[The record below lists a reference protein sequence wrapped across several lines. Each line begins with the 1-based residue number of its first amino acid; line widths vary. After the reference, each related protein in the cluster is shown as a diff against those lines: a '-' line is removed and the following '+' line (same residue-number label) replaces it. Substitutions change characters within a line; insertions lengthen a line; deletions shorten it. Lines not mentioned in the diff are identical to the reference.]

1 MAIEAI
7 CIRVLVVAPENV
19 RKVDAPIDD
28 LVASIAAH
36 GLLQNLV
43 GYRDEEGKL
52 AVTAGGRRTRA
63 LHALAE
69 NKAVKGYRGT
79 TRVPVDI
86 RERSEA
92 MRELSLA
99 ENTLRHA
106 THPLDEAQAYAELVD
121 AGATVAEIAGRFA
134 QTERHVEGRLRLGR
148 LCPEACEAYRAG
160 AIALDHARAL
170 TLATSHEIQQEALA
184 AFLAAPEWNRSAD
197 TIRVQIARGEV
208 RPNDRLAR
216 FVTLEAYLAA
226 GGEVIRDLFSQAE
239 NDVVALTDS
248 GLLHRLAQERLIEHA
263 RTIAECGWKWIE
275 TSVDTVGHDVLA
287 RYEHVY
293 PTETPLSDEEA
304 GRLGR
309 EEERIEALVA
319 ALEEGTDLDS
329 EDGSALTDERRE
341 QLQAEYHKLDASI
354 AALEASTTGY
364 TDEDKARAGVI
375 VTVSWSGELYLHEGL
390 VRPEDVALPAAAGEG
405 DGAPAND
412 PDGTAE
418 GGFAA
423 AHPSGPTPI
432 TPHGQENEAREAQ
445 KSAGISQALSA
456 DLGAYRQ
463 QILKAAV
470 AANPGTALDLVV
482 HAMVTGLFSY
492 GYDRTPVSATF
503 VKTDERVPDA
513 DLDDTV
519 AGAELKA
526 FAELLPILASRP
538 KDPVELFEVI
548 RALEQE
554 EKLRLLAYCT
564 AMTLNAGMPSVGTKA
579 QKLADRVG
587 AVLGID
593 VAAYWRP
600 TKDRYFGRV
609 KKSHLLEVLDQV
621 GFSKL
626 ARELGAG
633 KKDPIVNGVTRLFD
647 PASRPHVLTE
657 EQVTALDTWLPPSMA
672 FSVLDAEVGADDGV
686 VDTAAEPA
694 IAAAE

>member
-1 MAIEAI
+1 MAIEAV
-7 CIRVLVVAPENV
+7 CIRELVIAPENV
-19 RKVDAPIDD
+19 RKADAPIDD
-28 LVASIAAH
+28 LVASIPAH

-63 LHALAE
+63 LHRLADD
-69 NKAVKGYRGT
+69 KAVKGYRGT

-106 THPLDEAQAYAELVD
+106 NHPLDEAQAYAELVD
-121 AGATVAEIAGRFA
+121 AGATIPEIARRFA
-134 QTERHVEGRLRLGR
+134 QTERHVDGRLRLGR

-170 TLATSHEIQQEALA
+170 TLATSHEIQREALT

-226 GGEVIRDLFSQAE
+226 GGEVIRDLFSQAD
-239 NDVVALTDS
+239 NDVVALTDP
-248 GLLHRLAQERLIEHA
+248 GLLRRLAQERLTEHA
-263 RTIAECGWKWIE
+263 TTIAEHGWKWIE

-293 PTETPLSDEEA
+293 PSETPLSDEDAE
-304 GRLGR
+304 RLGR

-329 EDGSALTDERRE
+329 ENGSPLTDERRE
-341 QLQAEYHKLDASI
+341 QLQAEYENLDASI
-354 AALEASTTGY
+354 TALQASTTRY

-375 VTVSWSGELYLHEGL
+375 ATVSWAGELELHEGL
-390 VRPEDVALPAAAGEG
+390 IRPEDVALPAG
-405 DGAPAND
+405 DGDAGQAID
-412 PDGTAE
+412 PE
-418 GGFAA
+418 GSDAGGGAA
-423 AHPSGPTPI
+423 AHPGGPTPI

-456 DLGAYRQ
+456 DLGAHRQ

-482 HAMVTGLFSY
+482 HAMVAGLFSY

-503 VKTDERVPDA
+503 VTTYERAPD
-513 DLDDTV
+513 DNFDDTV
-519 AGAELKA
+519 AAAELNA
-526 FAELLPILASRP
+526 LAEALPILASRP
-538 KDPVELFEVI
+538 KDPVELFDAI
-548 RALEQE
+548 RALTDQE
-554 EKLRLLAYCT
+554 KMRLLAYCT
-564 AMTLNAGMPSVGTKA
+564 AMTLNAGMPSIGNKA
-579 QKLADRVG
+579 QQLADHVG

-600 TKDRYFGRV
+600 TKEGYFSRV
-609 KKSHLLEVLDQV
+609 KKSHLLEILDEV
-621 GFSKL
+621 GFAKL
-626 ARELGAG
+626 ARELAAG

-657 EQVTALDTWLPPSMA
+657 EQMTALDTWLPPTMA
-672 FSVLDAEVGADDGV
+672 FPTLGAEALADDGIDDSAAGLAV
-686 VDTAAEPA
+686 VAAE
-694 IAAAE
+694 